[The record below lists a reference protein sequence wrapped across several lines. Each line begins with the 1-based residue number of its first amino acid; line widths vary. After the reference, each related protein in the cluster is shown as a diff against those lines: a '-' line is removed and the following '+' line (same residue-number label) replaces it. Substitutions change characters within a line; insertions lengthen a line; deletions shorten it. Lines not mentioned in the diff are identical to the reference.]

1 MVIITT
7 LVAKIYFPSW
17 LEPREENPPPLS
29 HSYMAAM
36 ENTYKS
42 DLSDDEVDQEEAEG
56 LLENGEGG
64 KEEGTSDNKNG
75 MFRSGASSF
84 LSEYDSRLQTKE
96 SVYGNLAICAI
107 MLNVT
112 FVVWGLLQVS
122 CFVHLKQSCSISSY
136 LLTFHHRLIKGTD
149 VNTPIPPPQW
159 RILHILLRTCL
170 HQPFLDTSH
179 VRHTTFVLQTT
190 YISNNHHL

>member
-17 LEPREENPPPLS
+17 LEPREESPPPLS

-42 DLSDDEVDQEEAEG
+42 DLSDDEEEEKEG
-56 LLENGEGG
+56 LLDSERGNKTLSTTNTEEKNG
-64 KEEGTSDNKNG
+64 G

-107 MLNVT
+107 MLNLT

-122 CFVHLKQSCSISSY
+122 
-136 LLTFHHRLIKGTD
+136 
-149 VNTPIPPPQW
+149 
-159 RILHILLRTCL
+159 TCL
-170 HQPFLDTSH
+170 VDIL
-179 VRHTTFVLQTT
+179 VV
-190 YISNNHHL
+190 IV